1 MALFSIPARF
11 HWVRTYAAVI
21 LAVGVVVNLIVG
33 FSQYV
38 QALTV
43 PGMKAGFELSY
54 TQTFVLVASLFLAR
68 MITAAAAGALA
79 SRYGGRWMLIG
90 SLLASA
96 ASMALL
102 GGSPN
107 YWVALVAMIV
117 IGGASAAALV
127 PMMGTLL
134 PWFGVSDRGTATG
147 IATAGGSL
155 AIILTGI
162 LAPPLDRLYGA
173 DAWRYIWYVLAVISL
188 VGGLLAWGFL
198 RDAPAA
204 ASGRAPAGNRA
215 SPPRA
220 GSWPAAVYS
229 NPYVWLVVSM
239 AICSGF
245 VQGIFT
251 SSYGLYLGPEHGV
264 AVNTIGVL
272 FSTIGILGIA
282 STIVPGALS
291 DLMGRGRVYAGVFMM
306 QGVSFLL
313 FWQLPDLAWFV
324 VASVLT
330 GLTLRSAIALCAAAA
345 GDFVPPTM
353 TAAAFGLIGMGAS
366 IGTTISPL
374 LAGPVADATQTL
386 QWAFA
391 MGAGVAA
398 LGATLAIVLQVK
410 TPRRAAANAGAL

>member
-155 AIILTGI
+155 GIVLTGI
-162 LAPPLDRLYGA
+162 LAPPLDGLYGA

-188 VGGLLAWGFL
+188 LGGLLAWGFL

-204 ASGRAPAGNRA
+204 AVGRAPAGNRA
-215 SPPRA
+215 SPSRA

-251 SSYGLYLGPEHGV
+251 SSYGAYLGEHGI
-264 AVNTIGVL
+264 AVNTQGGLFAAIGV
-272 FSTIGILGIA
+272 LGIA

-291 DLMGRGRVYAGVFMM
+291 DLMGRGRVYAGVFVM

-398 LGATLAIVLQVK
+398 LGATLAIILQVK
-410 TPRRAAANAGAL
+410 TPRRAAANAGSL

>member
-117 IGGASAAALV
+117 IGAASAAALV

-155 AIILTGI
+155 GIVLTGI

-204 ASGRAPAGNRA
+204 SARPTAGSRA
-215 SPPRA
+215 SSRP
-220 GSWPAAVYS
+220 GSWPATVYS

-251 SSYGLYLGPEHGV
+251 SSYGAYLGEHGI
-264 AVNTIGVL
+264 AVNTQGGLFAAIGV
-272 FSTIGILGIA
+272 LGIA

-291 DLMGRGRVYAGVFMM
+291 DLMGRGRVYAGVFVM

-324 VASVLT
+324 VASILT

-391 MGAGVAA
+391 MGAGVAM
-398 LGATLAIVLQVK
+398 LGATLAIILQVK

>member
-155 AIILTGI
+155 GIVLTGI
-162 LAPPLDRLYGA
+162 LAPPLDGLYGA

-188 VGGLLAWGFL
+188 AGGLLAWGFL

-204 ASGRAPAGNRA
+204 SARPTAGNRA
-215 SPPRA
+215 SPARA

-251 SSYGLYLGPEHGV
+251 SSYGAYLGEHGV
-264 AVNTIGVL
+264 AVNTQGGLFAAIGV
-272 FSTIGILGIA
+272 LGIA

-291 DLMGRGRVYAGVFMM
+291 DLMGRGRVYAGVFVM

-324 VASVLT
+324 VASILT

-386 QWAFA
+386 RWAFA
-391 MGAGVAA
+391 MGAGVAM
-398 LGATLAIVLQVK
+398 LGATLAIILQVK
-410 TPRRAAANAGAL
+410 TPRRAADRGGAL

>member
-155 AIILTGI
+155 GIVLTGI

-173 DAWRYIWYVLAVISL
+173 DAWRYIWYVLAAISL

-204 ASGRAPAGNRA
+204 SARPTAGSRAT
-215 SPPRA
+215 PPTRA

-251 SSYGLYLGPEHGV
+251 SSYGAYLGEHGI
-264 AVNTIGVL
+264 AVNTQGGLFAAIGV
-272 FSTIGILGIA
+272 LGIA

-291 DLMGRGRVYAGVFMM
+291 DLMGRGRVYAGVFVM

-324 VASVLT
+324 VASILT

-391 MGAGVAA
+391 MGAGVAM
-398 LGATLAIVLQVK
+398 LGATLAIILQVK

>member
-1 MALFSIPARF
+1 MAVIPAVLKPQ
-11 HWVRTYAAVI
+11 WLRTYAAVI
-21 LAVGVVVNLIVG
+21 LAVGVAVNLVVG

-43 PGMKAGFELSY
+43 PGMKAGFALSY
-54 TQTFVLVASLFLAR
+54 TETFVLVASLFLAR

-96 ASMALL
+96 GAMTLL
-102 GGSPN
+102 GWSPN
-107 YWVALVAMIV
+107 YWVALLAMIV
-117 IGGASAAALV
+117 IGGASASALV
-127 PMMGTLL
+127 PMMGMLL
-134 PWFGVSDRGTATG
+134 PWFRVSDRGTATG

-162 LAPPLDRLYGA
+162 LTPPLDRLFGGE
-173 DAWRYIWYVLAVISL
+173 AWRYIWYILAGISL
-188 VGGLLAWGFL
+188 AGGLLAWGYL
-198 RDAPAA
+198 RDAPASA
-204 ASGRAPAGNRA
+204 PGRSPARPRSDRA
-215 SPPRA
+215 RA
-220 GSWPAAVYS
+220 GGWPAAVYT
-229 NPYVWLVVSM
+229 NPYVWLVTTM

-251 SSYGLYLGPEHGV
+251 SSYGAYLGVEHNV
-264 AVNTIGVL
+264 AVDTLGGL
-272 FSTIGILGIA
+272 FAAIGILGIA

-291 DLMGRGRVYAGVFMM
+291 DRMGRGLVYAGVFLM
-306 QGVSFLL
+306 QAGSYLL
-313 FWQLPDLAWFV
+313 FWLLPDLAMFV
-324 VASVLT
+324 LASILT

-345 GDFVPPTM
+345 GDFVPPAM

-374 LAGPVADATQTL
+374 IAGPVADATQTL

-391 MGAGVAA
+391 IGAGVALLGAA
-398 LGATLAIVLQVK
+398 LGIILQVK
-410 TPRRAAANAGAL
+410 TPKRAAEG